1 MGSSVLKH
9 WKVVTPQGLGLICGR
24 SEFYVLFYWC
34 VIAIL
39 WGGHYAVI
47 CRRRRPIYS
56 SADWRTDGGRASGPG
71 GGGGIRACGGGGGI
85 RTGGGGGGRRA
96 DGGGDG
102 IRADRVCS
110 MLPSIC
116 RSSTPA
122 ALEKNASFALLA
134 DASNS
139 SSGPCAAVEYSM
151 NPFDGVTIG
160 E

>member
-9 WKVVTPQGLGLICGR
+9 WKVVTPQGLGPICGR

-34 VIAIL
+34 VIVIL

-56 SADWRTDGGRASGPG
+56 SADWRANGGRASSARSD
-71 GGGGIRACGGGGGI
+71 GIRACGGGGGI
-85 RTGGGGGGRRA
+85 RTGGGGGGKRA
-96 DGGGDG
+96 RGGGGG

-110 MLPSIC
+110 VLPSIC
-116 RSSTPA
+116 RSSTPV

-134 DASNS
+134 AASNPS
-139 SSGPCAAVEYSM
+139 SDPCAAAEHSM